1 MCALPGLTTTSG
13 GGMARRD
20 DEETEFYL
28 EPRIK
33 KMGESAEC
41 FNCQQT
47 VYGSERK
54 GCLCNDVR
62 FQTAMKIAEARG
74 YDRGYHDGSSGS
86 RAHVDV
92 DLKKR
97 DDGNRSEES

>member
-1 MCALPGLTTTSG
+1 MCAFPPGSITTSGG

-28 EPRIK
+28 EPREYEAR
-33 KMGESAEC
+33 GERAEC

-47 VYGSERK
+47 VYGLERK

-74 YDRGYHDGSSGS
+74 HDRGYHDGQSG
-86 RAHVDV
+86 
-92 DLKKR
+92 LKKSIER
-97 DDGNRSEES
+97 NKSEES